1 MCLSSELSG
10 LLSLWALVVVCAEGQ
25 LIEFSEATGE
35 WTVATFSADM
45 ATDSSSAVLFCS
57 ALLCSAE
64 IRCAT
69 QVSVP
74 ESNIRRAGAR
84 LNSKITRWLH
94 PWQAIDDR

>member
-57 ALLCSAE
+57 ALLCRNQMCDSGFSARVE
-64 IRCAT
+64 H
-69 QVSVP
+69 Q
-74 ESNIRRAGAR
+74 AGRGASEFENHA
-84 LNSKITRWLH
+84 LAASLAGH
-94 PWQAIDDR
+94 